1 MTIYTL
7 FERYHYDTDLGQDYN
22 IMVFNSYEAAYEE
35 AQHLKEAFK
44 EYTGV
49 SGRITEYNNPNKTYA
64 SIDIYD
70 EEGDQWDI
78 IEIETKELK

>member
-1 MTIYTL
+1 MIYTL

-35 AQHLKEAFK
+35 AQHLKETFK

-49 SGRITEYNNPNKTYA
+49 SGRITEYSNPNKTYA

-70 EEGDQWDI
+70 EGSDQWDI
-78 IEIETKELK
+78 IEIEAKELK